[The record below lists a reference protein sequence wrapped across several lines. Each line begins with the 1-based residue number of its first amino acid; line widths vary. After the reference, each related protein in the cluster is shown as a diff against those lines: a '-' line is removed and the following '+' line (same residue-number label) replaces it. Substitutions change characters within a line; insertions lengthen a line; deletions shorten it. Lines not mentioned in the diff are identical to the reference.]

1 MRIYEKDVK
10 HSKYHKVL
18 RVSAVVCAL
27 MLLFESGLVHESTKR
42 LSIGTHEYLA
52 NAIGAT
58 ASIEPTE
65 LNSLTADLTAQ
76 KLALMQRETS
86 IREREIDI
94 GLLPGESANQKT
106 TYILAGMLFVLL
118 VLIVLNYLLD
128 YLRLRERRTYPLSQ
142 QQNLA

>member
-42 LSIGTHEYLA
+42 LSIGTHSYLA
-52 NAIGAT
+52 NAVGAV
-58 ASIEPTE
+58 ASVEPTE
-65 LNSLTADLTAQ
+65 LNSLTAELTAQ
-76 KLALMQRETS
+76 KLALQQRES
-86 IREREIDI
+86 SVREREIEI
-94 GLLPGESANQKT
+94 GLLPGESANQTT
-106 TYILAGMLFVLL
+106 TYVLAGMLFLLL

-128 YLRLRERRTYPLSQ
+128 YLRLRELRTYPLSQ
-142 QQNLA
+142 PKNVT

>member
-1 MRIYEKDVK
+1 MRIQDRDVK

-27 MLLFESGLVHESTKR
+27 VLLFESGLVHESTR
-42 LSIGTHEYLA
+42 QLAIGTHEYLA
-52 NAIGAT
+52 NAVGAT

-76 KLALMQRETS
+76 RLALSQREAS

-94 GLLPGESANQKT
+94 GLVPGESSNQKT
-106 TYILAGMLFVLL
+106 TFILAGVLFVLL
-118 VLIVLNYLLD
+118 ILIVMNYVLD
-128 YLRLRERRTYPLSQ
+128 YLRLREQRINRPQVPATV
-142 QQNLA
+142 

>member
-18 RVSAVVCAL
+18 RVSAVVCLLTL
-27 MLLFESGLVHESTKR
+27 MFESGLVHESTR
-42 LSIGTHEYLA
+42 QLSIGTHEYLA

-58 ASIEPTE
+58 ASIESTE

-76 KLALMQRETS
+76 KLALMQREAS

-94 GLLPGESANQKT
+94 GLLPGEAANQKT
-106 TYILAGMLFVLL
+106 TYVLAGMLFLLL

-142 QQNLA
+142 QQNVA